1 MKFSE
6 IIEVLFTLREEGAK
20 DLARPFSEALLHPH
34 RAYPTIHVAGTNGK
48 GSVCHKIAKALSL
61 SGYRVGLYTSPH
73 IHSYCERIAINEVPI
88 SESRVVEGLQTLFE
102 LSQRE
107 SWRPGFFLFTTFLA
121 FEYFRQ
127 EKVDVA
133 VIETGIGGR
142 YDATNII
149 LPILSVITSIGK
161 DHEALLG
168 EGVEN
173 IAREKAGIIKKNIPV
188 VVGPR
193 ARLDPIFQEAKS
205 VGAPLHLVCE
215 RGGFYDDENRAV
227 AQEALR
233 HLHKSFNLSES
244 AVHQG
249 LSERPFFRFMK
260 KGRVLFDVAHNGHG
274 FQRLFEGLRIF
285 YPQEKYRFVFG
296 AKADKDYR
304 EILKEMSDYASHI
317 HLVECPT
324 AGKAP
329 LEELEKSLLA
339 CSYCAY
345 SLYFSVE
352 DALKDALAYPELIV
366 VCGSFS
372 LMHPAAL
379 FLSV

>member
-73 IHSYCERIAINEVPI
+73 IHSYCERIAINEVHI
-88 SESRVVEGLQTLFE
+88 SESQVVEGLQTLFE

-127 EKVDVA
+127 EKVDGA

-161 DHEALLG
+161 EDRKSTRLNSSHSQISY
-168 EGVEN
+168 
-173 IAREKAGIIKKNIPV
+173 IA
-188 VVGPR
+188 
-193 ARLDPIFQEAKS
+193 
-205 VGAPLHLVCE
+205 
-215 RGGFYDDENRAV
+215 
-227 AQEALR
+227 
-233 HLHKSFNLSES
+233 
-244 AVHQG
+244 
-249 LSERPFFRFMK
+249 FF
-260 KGRVLFDVAHNGHG
+260 
-274 FQRLFEGLRIF
+274 
-285 YPQEKYRFVFG
+285 
-296 AKADKDYR
+296 
-304 EILKEMSDYASHI
+304 LKI
-317 HLVECPT
+317 
-324 AGKAP
+324 
-329 LEELEKSLLA
+329 
-339 CSYCAY
+339 
-345 SLYFSVE
+345 
-352 DALKDALAYPELIV
+352 
-366 VCGSFS
+366 
-372 LMHPAAL
+372 
-379 FLSV
+379 